1 MDENNATRLRKF
13 IAAISDPVVSDLLDR
28 ERLFKSGMYGAA
40 LEMAVEHAIKHKD
53 YGFINGLLV
62 PLGDS
67 SYARDLVGKIRPRLS
82 FVVYEKKPYRL
93 RQASKAQADK
103 IAKKTT
109 DELLSMNI
117 DGKSSSKIAKMSMP
131 ESAKIPE
138 VKRAK
143 RRKKLPVVKISEDL
157 MDSRL
162 MLPGSY
168 GTGKKR

>member
-1 MDENNATRLRKF
+1 MDDNNATRLRKF

-82 FVVYEKKPYRL
+82 FVVYKKKPYRL
-93 RQASKAQADK
+93 RQASQAQADK
-103 IAKKTT
+103 IAKKTV

-117 DGKSSSKIAKMSMP
+117 DGKSSAKIAKMSMP

-143 RRKKLPVVKISEDL
+143 RRKKLPVVQISEDL